1 MKTKSTGK
9 PEKTVVPEDIL
20 RDHPVEIRT
29 LAEKLRK
36 LIRETMPEAKESGHL
51 FWHSLNYRH
60 PSAGY
65 VCGLFPRNEYIDLV
79 FEFGIL
85 LPDPQNVLE
94 GDGKQVRYLRVTKD
108 TQISEKEIKQLIQD
122 ALALPENRAIKLDLI
137 RSQQKSSD
145 TP

>member
-36 LIRETMPEAKESGHL
+36 LIRETMPEAKESGHP

-94 GDGKQVRYLRVTKD
+94 GEGKQVRYLRVTKD
-108 TQISEKEIKQLIQD
+108 TQIPEKEIKQLIQD